1 MSAALNVEQLFDS
14 LAVRLDGP
22 RAWEHSLTLHWH
34 LSDLGEMY
42 RMTLHN
48 GVLVHTRTTRPA
60 DNADL
65 SLTLT
70 KPQLLALLAGKG
82 LHGVYHSGDLDVLD
96 TLLSLLDDNAPDFA
110 IVTP

>member
-1 MSAALNVEQLFDS
+1 
-14 LAVRLDGP
+14 
-22 RAWEHSLTLHWH
+22 
-34 LSDLGEMY
+34 
-42 RMTLHN
+42 MTLHN

-82 LHGVYHSGDLDVLD
+82 LHGVYHSGDLGVLD
-96 TLLSLLDDNAPDFA
+96 TLLSLLDDNDPDFA